1 MDKMDQ
7 KTLWERL
14 AKENSKYYINSD
26 KGRKITDEEFR
37 KSGEVDYKRLILDDP
52 MIDSRESILD
62 LGCGTGRMTEFMAK
76 DFKQVI
82 GVDISGEMI
91 KQGKER
97 LKGINNIQL
106 FETNGNIIPL
116 PDNSVDIAF
125 SYIVF
130 QHIKT
135 HEMVLN
141 NFKEVFRVL
150 KQWGLFKVLVRADRP
165 DNMEAWWN
173 GVSYDEDTI
182 GGLCVSSGFNLL
194 KLEYVKNYAIW
205 LWMEK

>member
-1 MDKMDQ
+1 MNNQ

-62 LGCGTGRMTEFMAK
+62 IGCGTGRMTEFMAK

-106 FETNGNIIPL
+106 FETDGNTFPL
-116 PDNSVDIAF
+116 LDNSIDIAF
-125 SYIVF
+125 SYIVL

-141 NFKEVFRVL
+141 NFREVFRVL

-182 GGLCVSSGFNLL
+182 GGLCVSTGFSLI
-194 KLEYVKNYAIW
+194 KLEPVKSYAFW

>member
-1 MDKMDQ
+1 MDQ